1 MHEATIA
8 TGMGGACG
16 IGTAAAG
23 RPHAADLEAWV
34 TNFAVNPSR
43 VHASGQARRV
53 QEDTGLRDLSSIVRY
68 LPTTIE
74 GCGLRALSPDWG
86 AFRDSLTKD
95 AARIRLLIRK
105 LTNKVFLDSSWWP
118 MNEKRGATP
127 PLLAIMNSE
136 AILHA
141 LRDKGPLSRAELA
154 RELGLSRPTVS
165 KLVEKLLLAEW
176 VKEIGEG
183 RSVGGRRPVLLSF
196 NQRAGYVLAID
207 LGGTKALCGVTD
219 LTGKVVAQV
228 KRPSRMS
235 EGPEVSL
242 PALDRTLDETT
253 RKAGI
258 SPDQLMAI
266 GVSSPGVMDPRSE
279 TFAFAPNLRGF
290 GDVSL
295 SKFLHEKYG
304 VSVVITND
312 VNAALLG
319 ESWLGAARGW
329 RHVVMVSVGTGL
341 GAGILVDG
349 RLYKGASGGAG
360 EVGYMAFDERAAQTK
375 EHGFFE
381 TVASGYGFAEAASSM
396 PWAKPGPASEQDGVL
411 DADSRTQEL
420 IERAQRGETEAA
432 GVVHQFAKYMA
443 LGINN
448 IVGLLD
454 PEIVVLGGSMM
465 IQHDWLM
472 RKVVERFH
480 EYSTFSV
487 PIRLAELGDASGLY
501 GAVKQA
507 LDLVFSSRF
516 AVAGGREARRF
527 EDGLRSGGTW

>member
-1 MHEATIA
+1 
-8 TGMGGACG
+8 
-16 IGTAAAG
+16 
-23 RPHAADLEAWV
+23 
-34 TNFAVNPSR
+34 
-43 VHASGQARRV
+43 
-53 QEDTGLRDLSSIVRY
+53 
-68 LPTTIE
+68 
-74 GCGLRALSPDWG
+74 
-86 AFRDSLTKD
+86 
-95 AARIRLLIRK
+95 
-105 LTNKVFLDSSWWP
+105 
-118 MNEKRGATP
+118 
-127 PLLAIMNSE
+127 MNSE

-349 RLYKGASGGAG
+349 KLYKGASGGAG

-516 AVAGGREARRF
+516 AAAGGREARRY